1 MKDKIAEVI
10 CEILAEKVIKLEEE
24 LKYQK
29 VLNSILEEKIE
40 KMTEEKKD
48 A

>member
-1 MKDKIAEVI
+1 MKDTTLELI
-10 CEILAEKVIKLEEE
+10 CDILAEKVIKLEEE

-29 VLNSILEEKIE
+29 MLNSILEEKIE